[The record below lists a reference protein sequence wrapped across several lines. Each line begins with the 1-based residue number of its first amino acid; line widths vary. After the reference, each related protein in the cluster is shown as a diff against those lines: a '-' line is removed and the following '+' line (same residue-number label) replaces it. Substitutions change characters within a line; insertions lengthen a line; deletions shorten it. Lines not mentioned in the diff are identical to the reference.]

1 MTDYSTLPSLAG
13 LLPAGY
19 VVLPFAATALR
30 SGGRQDGPLD
40 YGAPDESAALPP
52 KAWARNIRESVDIAR
67 LAALGL
73 GWNVQSPASQWDS
86 LRWAF
91 L

>member
-1 MTDYSTLPSLAG
+1 VTDYSTLPSLAG

-40 YGAPDESAALPP
+40 YGAPDEFAALPLR
-52 KAWARNIRESVDIAR
+52 AWACNIRVFIDIAS
-67 LAALGL
+67 LAEL
-73 GWNVQSPASQWDS
+73 P
-86 LRWAF
+86 LR
-91 L
+91 